1 MTLEDAKRIF
11 GIETLTKD
19 IDIKKIYR
27 SLVFANHPDA
37 HPENSSDYE
46 EKIKIIN
53 EAYSILE
60 QNTFYEEIKSDREA
74 KERYEKNRQIK
85 KEQILTDIIVK
96 TYYQSQSE
104 INKLRENLLDNL
116 INKVSK
122 LSLNRRREQVT
133 PVLPEF
139 MKENAEKE
147 ADIMK
152 VFAKQNVKEFMK
164 EYQLEFDK
172 NSRNYIV
179 AAYFEPLYFLEAI
192 PDWYEKVI
200 ERENIAKIEDNNKHT
215 L

>member
-60 QNTFYEEIKSDREA
+60 HNTFYEEIKSDREE
-74 KERYEKNRQIK
+74 KEEYEKNRQIK
-85 KEQILTDIIVK
+85 KVQILTDIIVK

-104 INKLRENLLDNL
+104 INKLRENLLSSL

-122 LSLNRRREQVT
+122 LNLDRRKEVT
-133 PVLPEF
+133 PVLSGF

-147 ADIMK
+147 ADIMRA
-152 VFAKQNVKEFMK
+152 FAKQNVKEFMK

-192 PDWYEKVI
+192 TDWYEKVI

>member
-1 MTLEDAKRIF
+1 MTLEEAKRIF

-60 QNTFYEEIKSDREA
+60 HNTFYEEIKSDREA
-74 KERYEKNRQIK
+74 KERYEKNKQIK
-85 KEQILTDIIVK
+85 KEQILTEIIVK
-96 TYYQSQSE
+96 SYYQAQPE
-104 INKLRENLLDNL
+104 INKSRFNMLESY
-116 INKVSK
+116 ITKASK
-122 LSLNRRREQVT
+122 LKINRE
-133 PVLPEF
+133 PEF
-139 MKENAEKE
+139 SILEPITIDYARNEAKILNAF
-147 ADIMK
+147 
-152 VFAKQNVKEFMK
+152 VKQNVESIIE
-164 EYQLEFDK
+164 EYQFEVQSQANNKFAFL
-172 NSRNYIV
+172 YT
-179 AAYFEPLYFLEAI
+179 FEPLYFLDLI

>member
-1 MTLEDAKRIF
+1 MTLEEAKRIF

-37 HPENSSDYE
+37 HPENSREYE

-60 QNTFYEEIKSDREA
+60 HNTFYEERKSDREE
-74 KERYEKNRQIK
+74 KERYEKNKQIK
-85 KEQILTDIIVK
+85 KEQILTEIIVK

-104 INKLRENLLDNL
+104 INRLREN
-116 INKVSK
+116 I
-122 LSLNRRREQVT
+122 RREQVT
-133 PVLPEF
+133 HVLFEF
-139 MKENAEKE
+139 MKDNAEKE
-147 ADIMK
+147 AEIMEA
-152 VFAKQNVKEFMK
+152 FAKQNVKEFMK
-164 EYQLEFDK
+164 EYQLELDM
-172 NSRNYIV
+172 NNRNYLI
-179 AAYFEPLYFLEAI
+179 AWGESLYFLEAI

-200 ERENIAKIEDNNKHT
+200 ERENVAKIEDNNRHT

>member
-1 MTLEDAKRIF
+1 MTLEEAKRIF

-74 KERYEKNRQIK
+74 KERYEKNKQIK
-85 KEQILTDIIVK
+85 KEQILTEIIVK
-96 TYYQSQSE
+96 SYYQAQPE
-104 INKLRENLLDNL
+104 INKSRFNMLESY
-116 INKVSK
+116 ITKASK
-122 LSLNRRREQVT
+122 LKINRE
-133 PVLPEF
+133 PEF
-139 MKENAEKE
+139 SILEPITIDYARNEAKILNAF
-147 ADIMK
+147 
-152 VFAKQNVKEFMK
+152 VKQNVESIIE
-164 EYQLEFDK
+164 EYQ
-172 NSRNYIV
+172 
-179 AAYFEPLYFLEAI
+179 FEVQSQANNKFAFLYTFQPLYFLDLI

>member
-1 MTLEDAKRIF
+1 MTLKEAKRIF

-37 HPENSSDYE
+37 HPENSSEYE

-60 QNTFYEEIKSDREA
+60 HNNFYEEIKSDREE
-74 KERYEKNRQIK
+74 KERYEKNKQIK

-122 LSLNRRREQVT
+122 LSLNRRRKQVT

-147 ADIMK
+147 AEIMK

-164 EYQLEFDK
+164 EYQLELDM
-172 NSRNYIV
+172 NNRNYLI
-179 AAYFEPLYFLEAI
+179 AFGEPLYFLEAI

>member
-1 MTLEDAKRIF
+1 MTLEEEKRIF

-74 KERYEKNRQIK
+74 KERYEKNKQIK
-85 KEQILTDIIVK
+85 KEQILTEIIVK
-96 TYYQSQSE
+96 SYYQAQPE
-104 INKLRENLLDNL
+104 INKSRFNMLESY
-116 INKVSK
+116 ITKASK
-122 LSLNRRREQVT
+122 LKINRE
-133 PVLPEF
+133 PEF
-139 MKENAEKE
+139 SILEPITIDYARNEAKILNAF
-147 ADIMK
+147 
-152 VFAKQNVKEFMK
+152 VKQNVESIIE
-164 EYQLEFDK
+164 EYQ
-172 NSRNYIV
+172 
-179 AAYFEPLYFLEAI
+179 FEVQSQANNKFAFLYTFQPLYFLDLI

>member
-1 MTLEDAKRIF
+1 MTLEEAKRIF

-60 QNTFYEEIKSDREA
+60 HNTFYEEIKSDREE
-74 KERYEKNRQIK
+74 KEEYEKNRQIK

-96 TYYQSQSE
+96 SYYQAQPE
-104 INKLRENLLDNL
+104 INKSRFNMLESY
-116 INKVSK
+116 ITKVSK
-122 LSLNRRREQVT
+122 LNINRAPELSVLEPITIDFARNESKILNTFV
-133 PVLPEF
+133 
-139 MKENAEKE
+139 
-147 ADIMK
+147 
-152 VFAKQNVKEFMK
+152 KQNVESIIE
-164 EYQLEFDK
+164 EYQFEVQDQANNKFAFL
-172 NSRNYIV
+172 Y
-179 AAYFEPLYFLEAI
+179 AFEPLYFLDLI
-192 PDWYEKVI
+192 PDWYEKLI
-200 ERENIAKIEDNNKHT
+200 ERENVAKIEDNNKHT

>member
-1 MTLEDAKRIF
+1 MTLEEAKRIF

-60 QNTFYEEIKSDREA
+60 HNTFYEEIKSDREA
-74 KERYEKNRQIK
+74 KERYEKNKQIK
-85 KEQILTDIIVK
+85 KEQILTEIIVK
-96 TYYQSQSE
+96 SYYQAQPE
-104 INKLRENLLDNL
+104 INKSRFNMLESY
-116 INKVSK
+116 ITKASK
-122 LSLNRRREQVT
+122 LKINRE
-133 PVLPEF
+133 PEF
-139 MKENAEKE
+139 SILEPITIDYARNEAKILNAF
-147 ADIMK
+147 
-152 VFAKQNVKEFMK
+152 VKQNVESIIE
-164 EYQLEFDK
+164 EYQFEVQSQANNKFAFL
-172 NSRNYIV
+172 YT
-179 AAYFEPLYFLEAI
+179 FEPLYFLDLI

-200 ERENIAKIEDNNKHT
+200 ERENVAKIEDNNKHT

>member
-1 MTLEDAKRIF
+1 MTLEEAKRIF

-74 KERYEKNRQIK
+74 KERYEKNKQIK
-85 KEQILTDIIVK
+85 KEQILTEIIVK
-96 TYYQSQSE
+96 SYYQAQPE
-104 INKLRENLLDNL
+104 INKSRFNMLESY
-116 INKVSK
+116 ITKASK
-122 LSLNRRREQVT
+122 LKINRE
-133 PVLPEF
+133 PEF
-139 MKENAEKE
+139 SILEPITIDYARNEAKILNAF
-147 ADIMK
+147 
-152 VFAKQNVKEFMK
+152 VKQNVESIIE
-164 EYQLEFDK
+164 EYQFEVQSQANNKFAFL
-172 NSRNYIV
+172 YT
-179 AAYFEPLYFLEAI
+179 FEPLYFLDLI

-200 ERENIAKIEDNNKHT
+200 ERENVAKIEDNNKHT